1 MYRYPLKIFNTA
13 CPLNNPIL
21 SFLVFRYNSAGLG
34 GDVVYGGNFDEART
48 DTGGGGTDQCIKV
61 FNKYSS
67 LENQTGLS
75 NIASVPSRVCLCN
88 ESGFPD
94 CLQIF
99 SRQRVYPGEMFT
111 LPVVAVGQ
119 NFGTATGYVFAQLL
133 VNVSSYQNVS
143 LGSLQHYQQVTQRHC
158 NSLPYS
164 LYTNSIEHDITIVLT
179 ATVAVVQTI
188 PENSTVQQAIEAYNN
203 DNRSYIPDSLL
214 NFLVYINIGFKACP
228 PAFKLSGSPQE
239 CKCIPRL
246 LHVEGV
252 QCHISTKQLERSG
265 TVWIGI
271 DDNSIYSTG
280 NTSADVLL
288 KILVS
293 IVHTT
298 IVNVTRSTSSTLQI
312 CNVKTI
318 MWEGCV
324 ESVLKERALCL
335 EHHSVQI
342 VPILI
347 CT

>member
-1 MYRYPLKIFNTA
+1 
-13 CPLNNPIL
+13 
-21 SFLVFRYNSAGLG
+21 
-34 GDVVYGGNFDEART
+34 
-48 DTGGGGTDQCIKV
+48 
-61 FNKYSS
+61 
-67 LENQTGLS
+67 
-75 NIASVPSRVCLCN
+75 
-88 ESGFPD
+88 
-94 CLQIF
+94 
-99 SRQRVYPGEMFT
+99 MFT

-143 LGSLQHYQQVTQRHC
+143 LGSLQHYQQVTQWHC

-164 LYTNSIEHDITIVLT
+164 LYTNSTEHDITIALT
-179 ATVAVVQTI
+179 ATVTVVQTI
-188 PENSTVQQAIEAYNN
+188 PENSTVQQAIEAYRDN
-203 DNRSYIPDSLL
+203 NRSYIPASLL
-214 NFLVYINIGFKACP
+214 TFPVFINIGFKACP

-271 DDNSIYSTG
+271 GDNDSTG
-280 NTSADVLL
+280 NTSADVLF
-288 KILVS
+288 S
-293 IVHTT
+293 EYCPYNYYTT
-298 IVNVTRSTSSTLQI
+298 IVNVTRSTSSTLHI
-312 CNVKTI
+312 CNVKTL
-318 MWEGCV
+318 MWAGCV